1 MAWVT
6 KMVKVVSG
14 WKSFG
19 RGLLGDRS
27 SSGRESH
34 RTIVCSL
41 AKVVSIEKRLEGKA
55 AHFEE
60 QLKRCNK
67 TRKTYS

>member
-1 MAWVT
+1 MAQVT
-6 KMVKVVSG
+6 KIVKVVSG

-34 RTIVCSL
+34 RTTVCSL
-41 AKVVSIEKRLEGKA
+41 AKVVSIEKRFKGRA

-60 QLKRCNK
+60 QLKRCIK
-67 TRKTYS
+67 TRKTHS